1 MDTSARI
8 IKLCNKYAVAC
19 DEKLEKSENSL
30 GFLLGMEK
38 SLGFLEWISSKDELA
53 KCDKV
58 INKKIECRILNI
70 QNNIKLLKVE
80 KFIYKAIIEKKSS
93 KYLEKLMEKYNEL
106 MGTSIEIGRD
116 LVLYEVV
123 VEGEYLDFCK
133 NSLKQREYIKLV
145 CDFGIDIAKK
155 EEDK

>member
-1 MDTSARI
+1 MDNHAEF
-8 IKLCNKYAVAC
+8 IKLCAKNLVAC

-53 KCDKV
+53 ECDKV
-58 INKKIECRILNI
+58 INKKIECRILNT
-70 QNNIKLLKVE
+70 QNNIKLLKVN

-93 KYLEKLMEKYNEL
+93 KYLEKLIEKYDEL
-106 MGTSIEIGRD
+106 MGTSIEISGD

-133 NSLKQREYIKLV
+133 NSLKERECIKLI
-145 CDFGIDIAKK
+145 CDLGILVAKK

>member
-1 MDTSARI
+1 MDNRAEI

-19 DEKLEKSENSL
+19 DEKIEKSENCL
-30 GFLLGMEK
+30 GFL

-58 INKKIECRILNI
+58 INKKIEYRKLNI

-80 KFIYKAIIEKKSS
+80 KFIYKAIFEKKSS
-93 KYLEKLMEKYNEL
+93 KYLEKLIEKYDEL

-116 LVLYEVV
+116 LVLNEVV

-155 EEDK
+155 EEYK